1 MNPGLSALI
10 SQSSLMNL
18 ELNTGVSPLI
28 TLNHMVRLSG
38 LIEHFIQT
46 TVAEG
51 SDWQITL
58 QNFLLNYRN
67 TPYAATGVAPASM
80 TFNWPVKD
88 KIPVHNQQ
96 VPRTPNKFQN
106 VVKIIKQKQR
116 LTLTEE
122 TTHVNILL
130 NLVS

>member
-1 MNPGLSALI
+1 MAVTI
-10 SQSSLMNL
+10 
-18 ELNTGVSPLI
+18 
-28 TLNHMVRLSG
+28 
-38 LIEHFIQT
+38 IEHSIQT

-67 TPYAATGVAPASM
+67 TPYAATGVAPASL

-96 VPRTPNKFQN
+96 VACTPNNLQN
-106 VVKIIKQKQR
+106 VDKNYKAKAKAHTDRRNNARQHPIEPGQ
-116 LTLTEE
+116 
-122 TTHVNILL
+122 
-130 NLVS
+130 LVLVANQNRHRNKYQTVW